1 MKLKKPKFWDFEK
14 PNFISY
20 LLSPLT
26 LPIRIN
32 NLYLKYRSV
41 KKTKKIKLICVGN
54 IYLGGTGKTPATIKM
69 YNICRKLNPNIST
82 GKKFHSNQLD
92 EEIILKNKT
101 NLISERSRKK
111 VVENAIKKNHE
122 ILIFDDGLQ
131 DRDLD
136 YDIKIVCFDEKNWIG
151 NGCLIPSGPLREKI
165 ESLKKYDIVFLKDD
179 SLNAE
184 KKISLIKDQN
194 QKIKIFQTYYRAVNL
209 EKFNLKDNYL
219 IFSGIG
225 NPYSFKDTLKKNNF
239 NIVDEIIFPDHYEY
253 KQDDI
258 DKIKLKA
265 KKLNAKII
273 TTEKDYVKLSK
284 KNIDDI
290 NFLEI
295 DLMIKDEENLINLIN
310 PILNEKY

>member
-14 PNFISY
+14 PNLISY

-131 DRDLD
+131 DRNLD

-194 QKIKIFQTYYRAVNL
+194 QKIKIFQTYYKVVNL

-239 NIVDEIIFPDHYEY
+239 NIVDEVIFPDHYEY

-295 DLMIKDEENLINLIN
+295 DLIIKDEENLINLIN

>member
-194 QKIKIFQTYYRAVNL
+194 QKIKIFQTYYKVVNI

-239 NIVDEIIFPDHYEY
+239 NIVDEIIFPDHYKY